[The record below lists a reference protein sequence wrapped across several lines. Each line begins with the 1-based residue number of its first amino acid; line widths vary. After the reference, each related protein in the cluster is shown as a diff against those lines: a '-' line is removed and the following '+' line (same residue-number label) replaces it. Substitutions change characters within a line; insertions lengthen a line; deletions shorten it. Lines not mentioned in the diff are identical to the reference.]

1 MTEAEIIDATSAPGS
16 GLQAAGLI
24 LMVVAFIVG
33 GVLGDRYAPV
43 GLDGGESFSWAL
55 AALSF
60 APLFVAGAVLLG
72 ASAIVGQVH
81 LASLKLVDAQRTR
94 LLTEPPTAR

>member
-1 MTEAEIIDATSAPGS
+1 MIVSFIIG
-16 GLQAAGLI
+16 GLLGNGYTQ
-24 LMVVAFIVG
+24 VG
-33 GVLGDRYAPV
+33 FDGD
-43 GLDGGESFSWAL
+43 ESFNWAL

-72 ASAIVGQVH
+72 ASAIVSQVH

-94 LLTEPPTAR
+94 LLTEPPAVAERSAVDVQFHSPPR